1 MVVFKMLEE
10 KINLFDIPGVHIPIN
25 ALKTLISPQKNQ
37 VIFVKNNHHLYQYSN
52 PLFCKLMGFQKEV
65 SLKNLTDY
73 DLCRNK
79 FKVKTYLAHDEE
91 VLDTHR
97 TIAVSEEILP
107 KNNTSLITQLSGF
120 IHPLFDDKFNTVGVL
135 GMMTLHHQ
143 LLNLDL
149 DSALKLSPEEIDQ
162 LLIKRTYRITLQNR
176 IISLSKR
183 EIQCILELVK
193 GAHAGEIADV
203 LKLKQSTVEFYLKN
217 IKNKLGESKRNNL
230 IKTIFNHQLIEQ
242 IIL

>member
-1 MVVFKMLEE
+1 MFEE
-10 KINLFDIPGVHIPIN
+10 TTDLLNMPGVHIPIN
-25 ALKTLISPQKNQ
+25 ALKALISPPKNH
-37 VIFVKNNHHLYQYSN
+37 VIFVKNNQHLYQYSN
-52 PLFCKLMGFQKEV
+52 LLFCKLMGFQKGA

-120 IHPLFDDKFNTVGVL
+120 IHPLFDEKFSTVGVL
-135 GMMTLHHQ
+135 GIMSLHHQ
-143 LLNLDL
+143 VLNLDL
-149 DSALKLSPEEIDQ
+149 DSALKLSPQEIDQ
-162 LLIKRTYRITLQNR
+162 LLIKRTYRITFQNR
-176 IISLSKR
+176 LISLSKR

-203 LKLKQSTVEFYLKN
+203 LKLKQSTIEFYLKN
-217 IKNKLGESKRNNL
+217 IKNKLGENKKNNL